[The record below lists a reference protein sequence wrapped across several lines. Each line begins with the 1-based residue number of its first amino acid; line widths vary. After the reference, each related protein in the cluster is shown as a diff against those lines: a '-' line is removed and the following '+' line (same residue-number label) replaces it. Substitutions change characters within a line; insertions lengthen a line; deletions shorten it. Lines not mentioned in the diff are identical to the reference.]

1 MILAV
6 AVVLGLIVSL
16 ARYRIQAID
25 RIAAIPLR
33 SAWLALLALVLQYPL
48 LLAPFGE
55 TQQVVLHQVLFLVSH
70 LLLLTFIWRNRSMV
84 GIQIVGLGVI
94 LNLVAI
100 LANGGFMPVSPEAL
114 VQINPGTTLEQFPPR
129 LHYGYSKG
137 IILAREQTNLWL
149 LSDVLV
155 LPPPFPWPT
164 AFSLGDLL
172 LAFGIGVLLQ
182 GPRNLVRLSADGQA
196 QVDTFDS
203 DAGMQG
209 FRWSR
214 RVQNQSRGGY

>member
-16 ARYRIQAID
+16 ARHKTQAID
-25 RIAAIPLR
+25 RIAALPLR

-70 LLLLTFIWRNRSMV
+70 LLLLTFIWQNRSLV
-84 GIQIVGLGVI
+84 GVQIIGLGVI
-94 LNLVAI
+94 WNLAAI

-114 VQINPGTTLEQFPPR
+114 VQINPGSTLEQWPAG

-137 IILAREQTNLWL
+137 IILARQETNLWL
-149 LSDVLV
+149 LSDILV
-155 LPPPFPWPT
+155 APPPFPWPT

-182 GPRNLVRLSADGQA
+182 GPRNLVRLSAGGKDRDRLSTRTERCQA
-196 QVDTFDS
+196 
-203 DAGMQG
+203 
-209 FRWSR
+209 
-214 RVQNQSRGGY
+214 

>member
-16 ARYRIQAID
+16 VRYKSQAID
-25 RIAAIPLR
+25 RIAALPLR

-55 TQQVVLHQVLFLVSH
+55 TQQVVLHQVLFLISH
-70 LLLLTFIWRNRSMV
+70 LLLLAFIWLNRSLV
-84 GIQIVGLGVI
+84 GVQIIGLGII
-94 LNLVAI
+94 LNMAAI

-114 VQINPGTTLEQFPPR
+114 VQINPGSSLEQWPAG

-137 IILAREQTNLWL
+137 IILARQQTNLWL

-155 LPPPFPWPT
+155 LPPPFPRPV

-182 GPRNLVRLSADGQA
+182 GPRNLIRLSSTDEGWVSPFGPDGEMPGLGSSQR
-196 QVDTFDS
+196 
-203 DAGMQG
+203 ME
-209 FRWSR
+209 R
-214 RVQNQSRGGY
+214 QSRGGY

>member
-16 ARYRIQAID
+16 ARYKNQAID
-25 RIAAIPLR
+25 RIAALPLR

-55 TQQVVLHQVLFLVSH
+55 TQQVVLHQALFLVSH
-70 LLLLTFIWRNRSMV
+70 LLLFAFIWRNRSMV
-84 GIQIVGLGVI
+84 GIQIIGLGVI
-94 LNLVAI
+94 WNLAVI

-114 VQINPGTTLEQFPPR
+114 VQINPGSTLEQWPSG
-129 LHYGYSKG
+129 LHYGFSKG
-137 IILAREQTNLWL
+137 IILARQETNLWL
-149 LSDVLV
+149 LSDILV

-182 GPRNLVRLSADGQA
+182 GPRNLVRLSTEGRVRVAP
-196 QVDTFDS
+196 FDS
-203 DAGMQG
+203 DGGMPG
-209 FRWSR
+209 FEGGR
-214 RVQNQSRGGY
+214 RIQSQSHGGY